1 MGYTT
6 NLVLGVSFVVIGLI
20 ATVLQLWLWTFPM
33 VPDPS
38 GVDPNGVT
46 TAPRF
51 WRIIHRLLGYLFI
64 GLYLVL
70 LSRMVPRI
78 WNYDEDAWSG
88 ISVTHALVGAAIGPV
103 LLFKIIVLRRIQRI
117 GKSLRPLGLT
127 VFALSLLA
135 VAIVAPPALVLQAPN
150 NNQAHNAV
158 LTNCTQCHG
167 LSTVVSE
174 EGDVEDWL
182 DVLEDM
188 AENAAERG
196 MTDPSAGKRQQ
207 IAEYLARA
215 LPED

>member
-6 NLVLGVSFVVIGLI
+6 NLVLGASFVVVGLC

-33 VPDPS
+33 VPDPH

-46 TAPRF
+46 TAPRP

-70 LSRMVPRI
+70 LSQMVPRL
-78 WNYDEDAWSG
+78 WNYDEDAWNGMS
-88 ISVTHALVGAAIGPV
+88 IAHALIGAAIGPV
-103 LLFKIIVLRRIQRI
+103 LLFKIIVLRRIQKI

-135 VAIVAPPALVLQAPN
+135 VAIVAPPAFALQAPD
-150 NNQAHNAV
+150 NNQARNAV

-167 LSTVVSE
+167 LSKVVSE
-174 EGDVEDWL
+174 DGDREDWL

-196 MTDPSAGKRQQ
+196 MADPSAGRRQE
-207 IAEYLARA
+207 IAQYLARA